1 MNPPTLRTTLTPVS
15 RMDALDAE
23 VISAFYELVGASAA
37 K

>member
-1 MNPPTLRTTLTPVS
+1 LTPVS

-23 VISAFYELVGASAA
+23 VIPSFYELVGASAA